1 MQPHPHCGPG
11 SVIAADLIK
20 IRMIEVSAAIV
31 IDGDRVLCFR
41 KGESKRPYLS
51 YRYEFPG
58 GKLEAGESPYD
69 ALARELMEELSL
81 DIGGMDT
88 EPFADLSHNYSDQ
101 SVLIHYFLVHSDS
114 PQYVLK
120 EHVSASWTHISGLE
134 GLDWAGADLDA
145 VKLLEAGRR

>member
-1 MQPHPHCGPG
+1 
-11 SVIAADLIK
+11 
-20 IRMIEVSAAIV
+20 MIEVSAAIV
-31 IDGDRVLCFR
+31 TDGDRVLCFR

-81 DIGGMDT
+81 DIGEMDT
-88 EPFADLSHNYSDQ
+88 KSFADLSHDYTDQ
-101 SVLIHYFLVHSDS
+101 SVLIHYFLLRSDA
-114 PQYVLK
+114 PQYFLK
-120 EHVSASWTHISGLE
+120 EHVSAAWTPISDLE
-134 GLDWAGADLDA
+134 SLDWAGADLDA

>member
-1 MQPHPHCGPG
+1 
-11 SVIAADLIK
+11 
-20 IRMIEVSAAIV
+20 MIEMSAAIV
-31 IDGDRVLCFR
+31 TDGDRVLCFQ

-81 DIGGMDT
+81 DIGGMDAK
-88 EPFADLSHNYSDQ
+88 PFADLSHDYADQ
-101 SVLIHYFLVHSDS
+101 SVLIHYFLVRSDA

-120 EHVSASWTHISGLE
+120 EHVSAAWTSISDLE
-134 GLDWAGADLDA
+134 SLDWAGADLDA